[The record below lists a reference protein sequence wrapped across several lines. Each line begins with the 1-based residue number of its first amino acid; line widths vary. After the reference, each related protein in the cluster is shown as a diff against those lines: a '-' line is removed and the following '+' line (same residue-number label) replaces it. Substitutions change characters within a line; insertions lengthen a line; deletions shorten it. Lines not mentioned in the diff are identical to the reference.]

1 MTRRAFWSITD
12 RIIAA
17 LVGGPVRA
25 VAWGLVLL
33 AGAWLVSPWLVVGAV
48 LAAIPAVVWVVRFTV
63 P

>member
-1 MTRRAFWSITD
+1 MTRLARWFIAD

-25 VAWGLVLL
+25 VAWGLALR
-33 AGAWLVSPWLVVGAV
+33 AGAWIVSPWLVVGAV
-48 LAAIPAVVWVVRFTV
+48 IAAIPVVVWVVRFTV